1 MKNEKIRMTNKDRVD
16 EIQRL
21 LGLQDDGKAEYARVA
36 DVLCDLRHYCDAHNI
51 NFNEEEFRSEEYYE
65 AERDQDE

>member
-1 MKNEKIRMTNKDRVD
+1 MTNKDRVD

-51 NFNEEEFRSEEYYE
+51 NFNEEKFRSEEYYE